1 MTIICKEKKL
11 FKILCYPIP
20 NNYQYIIYFIKI
32 LATLTNFIYEIYNY
46 K

>member
-1 MTIICKEKKL
+1 MAVICKEKKL
-11 FKILCYPIP
+11 FKILYYSIS

-32 LATLTNFIYEIYNY
+32 LKLLTNFIYKY